1 MAQIALDHVDKVYRG
16 GLKAL
21 DDLNLAVADGEFMVL
36 LGPAGCGKSTALRSI
51 AGLEEINGGTISI
64 GQEVANH
71 LPPRD
76 RDVAMVSPSHALYP
90 RLTVEQNLAFGLRL
104 RGAPKAEVGR
114 RVARAARML
123 GLEQYLPRH
132 PATLS
137 AGLRQRVA
145 MGRAIVREPR
155 AFLMDEPLSN
165 LDAGLRA
172 SMRAVLG
179 QVRERLGVTTVYVT
193 HDQAEAMALGDRVC
207 VLLDGRSQ
215 QADTPRRLFES
226 PANLFVAGYIGFPA
240 MNFAEARLVRDD
252 GPTVTFAGHA
262 LPVPAAVLES
272 RPGLADY
279 LGRTVIVGIRPSHF
293 GDASHGG
300 AARGDAS
307 WARLPVT
314 VTATAELGPQT
325 HAIFSI
331 DAPPIDHSWFVGAAA
346 RSAEEDEAVS
356 ALAGGKSLW
365 TARVSA
371 RSARP
376 GQPLE
381 LAVDTGKLHFF
392 DPTTGE
398 SIGHLSARH
407 EFAVSPLSS
416 NPGQRHGDLREGRQW
431 LIIWRSSRSSTQTR
445 TSSGPTS
452 RPSRPGSPPPRRSCT
467 TCPPPTST
475 PPTGGCRPPRS
486 RSAAGPA
493 APTPAGTSSSR
504 PAGRCPTTL
513 PSRTACPPAA
523 RCTSHSSAVVPTARV
538 RRSSPCA
545 SRREW
550 LRSPAA
556 SPSRPLQPFAPNGPS

>member
-21 DDLNLAVADGEFMVL
+21 DDLSLAVADGEFMVL

-64 GQEVANH
+64 GRTVANH

-114 RVARAARML
+114 RVARAARIL
-123 GLEQYLPRH
+123 GLERYLPRQ

-145 MGRAIVREPR
+145 MGRAIVRDPR

-165 LDAGLRA
+165 LDAGQRV

-179 QVRERLGVTTVYVT
+179 QVRERLGVTTMYVT
-193 HDQAEAMALGDRVC
+193 RDQAEAMALGDRVC
-207 VLLDGRSQ
+207 VLLDGRTQ
-215 QADTPRRLFES
+215 QAGTPRRLFES

-252 GPTVTFAGHA
+252 GPTVTLAGHA

-279 LGRTVIVGIRPSHF
+279 LGRTVIVGIRPSAFDDAAHE
-293 GDASHGG
+293 GASHGG
-300 AARGDAS
+300 ASRARF
-307 WARLPVT
+307 PVT
-314 VTATAELGPQT
+314 VTATADLGPQT
-325 HAIFSI
+325 HAIFPI
-331 DAPPIDHSWFVGAAA
+331 DAPPIDHAWFAGAAA

-371 RSARP
+371 RSAPRP

-381 LAVDTGKLHFF
+381 LAGDTSKLH
-392 DPTTGE
+392 
-398 SIGHLSARH
+398 S
-407 EFAVSPLSS
+407 
-416 NPGQRHGDLREGRQW
+416 
-431 LIIWRSSRSSTQTR
+431 
-445 TSSGPTS
+445 
-452 RPSRPGSPPPRRSCT
+452 
-467 TCPPPTST
+467 ST
-475 PPTGGCRPPRS
+475 PPRAS
-486 RSAAGPA
+486 QS
-493 APTPAGTSSSR
+493 GT
-504 PAGRCPTTL
+504 
-513 PSRTACPPAA
+513 
-523 RCTSHSSAVVPTARV
+523 
-538 RRSSPCA
+538 
-545 SRREW
+545 
-550 LRSPAA
+550 
-556 SPSRPLQPFAPNGPS
+556 

>member
-21 DDLNLAVADGEFMVL
+21 DDLSLAVADGEFMVL

-64 GQEVANH
+64 GRTVANH

-76 RDVAMVSPSHALYP
+76 RDIAMVSPSHALYP

-123 GLEQYLPRH
+123 GLEQYLPRQ

-207 VLLDGRSQ
+207 VLLDGRAQ

-293 GDASHGG
+293 DDAAPLDDASHRVASHGDASR
-300 AARGDAS
+300 ARF
-307 WARLPVT
+307 PVT

-325 HAIFSI
+325 HAIFPV
-331 DAPPIDHSWFVGAAA
+331 DAPPVDHAWFAGAAA

-365 TARVSA
+365 TARVST
-371 RSARP
+371 RSAPRP

-392 DPTTGE
+392 DPATGE
-398 SIGHLSARH
+398 AIGHLSTRH
-407 EFAVSPLSS
+407 EFAGLPVILE
-416 NPGQRHGDLREGRQW
+416 PGQRHGDLREGRQW

-452 RPSRPGSPPPRRSCT
+452 PPSRPGSPPPRRSCT

-486 RSAAGPA
+486 RSAAGPG

-504 PAGRCPTTL
+504 PA
-513 PSRTACPPAA
+513 
-523 RCTSHSSAVVPTARV
+523 AVVRRRSPPRRRV
-538 RRSSPCA
+538 RPPRGARAPRVRWY
-545 SRREW
+545 RR
-550 LRSPAA
+550 RRGAG
-556 SPSRPLQPFAPNGPS
+556 RPRAPRVAGG

>member
-1 MAQIALDHVDKVYRG
+1 MTQIALDHVDKVYRG
-16 GLKAL
+16 RLKAL

-36 LGPAGCGKSTALRSI
+36 LGPSGCGKSTALRSI
-51 AGLEEINGGTISI
+51 AGLEEINRGTISI
-64 GQEVANH
+64 GQRVANQ

-76 RDVAMVSPSHALYP
+76 RDIAMVAQSHALYP
-90 RLTVEQNLAFGLRL
+90 RMTVGQNLAFGLWL
-104 RGAPKAEVGR
+104 RGAPKEEVGR

-123 GLEQYLPRH
+123 GLEPYLSRH
-132 PATLS
+132 PATLPG
-137 AGLRQRVA
+137 GLRQRVA
-145 MGRAIVREPR
+145 LGRAIAREPQ

-179 QVRERLGVTTVYVT
+179 QLRERLGVTTVYVT
-193 HDQAEAMALGDRVC
+193 RDQAEAMTLGDRVC
-207 VLLDGRSQ
+207 VLLDGRTQ
-215 QADTPRRLFES
+215 QVDTPQRLYES

-240 MNFAEARLVRDD
+240 MNFAGARLVRDG
-252 GPTVTFAGHA
+252 GPLVTFAGHA

-279 LGRTVIVGIRPSHF
+279 LGRTVIIGIRPSHF
-293 GDASHGG
+293 DDAAH
-300 AARGDAS
+300 GDAS
-307 WARLPVT
+307 WPRFPVT
-314 VTATAELGPQT
+314 VTATAERGTET
-325 HAIFSI
+325 HAIFPI
-331 DAPPIDHSWFVGAAA
+331 DAPPIDHSWFAGTAA
-346 RSAEEDEAVS
+346 RNAEQDEAVS

-371 RSARP
+371 RCEARP

-381 LAVDTGKLHFF
+381 LAVDTSRLHFF
-392 DPTTGE
+392 DPATGA

-416 NPGQRHGDLREGRQW
+416 ISGQRHGDLREARQW
-431 LIIWRSSRSSTQTR
+431 LTIWRSSRSSTPTR

-452 RPSRPGSPPPRRSCT
+452 PPSRPGSPPPRRRCS

-475 PPTGGCRPPRS
+475 PPTADCRPPRS
-486 RSAAGPA
+486 RSAAAPA

-504 PAGRCPTTL
+504 RAGRSPT
-513 PSRTACPPAA
+513 PPRSPTACPRAA
-523 RCTSHSSAVVPTARV
+523 RCTSHSRAPVPTARV
-538 RRSSPCA
+538 RRSSPIA
-545 SRREW
+545 SRRGW

-556 SPSRPLQPFAPNGPS
+556 SPSRRLQSSSPNGP

>member
-21 DDLNLAVADGEFMVL
+21 DDLSLAVADGEFMVL

-51 AGLEEINGGTISI
+51 AGLEEIDRGTISI
-64 GQEVANH
+64 GRQVANH

-76 RDVAMVSPSHALYP
+76 RDIAMVSPSHALYP

-104 RGAPKAEVGR
+104 RGAPKAEVGL

-165 LDAGLRA
+165 LDAGLRS

-179 QVRERLGVTTVYVT
+179 RLGVTTVYVT

-207 VLLDGRSQ
+207 VLLDGRTQ
-215 QADTPRRLFES
+215 QADTPQRLFES

-262 LPVPAAVLES
+262 LPVPAAVLDS

-293 GDASHGG
+293 DDAAHGDAAH
-300 AARGDAS
+300 GDAA
-307 WARLPVT
+307 WARFPVT
-314 VTATAELGPQT
+314 VAAAAELGPQT
-325 HAIFSI
+325 HAIFPI
-331 DAPPIDHSWFVGAAA
+331 GAPPIDHSWFAGAAA
-346 RSAEEDEAVS
+346 RNVEEDEAVS

-371 RSARP
+371 RSAPRP

-381 LAVDTGKLHFF
+381 LAVDTRKLHFF
-392 DPTTGE
+392 DPATGE

-452 RPSRPGSPPPRRSCT
+452 PPSRPGSPPPRRSCT

-486 RSAAGPA
+486 RSAAAPA

-504 PAGRCPTTL
+504 PAGRCPTL
-513 PSRTACPPAA
+513 PSRTAWPPAA
-523 RCTSHSSAVVPTARV
+523 RCTSPSSAAAPTARV

-545 SRREW
+545 SRRGW
-550 LRSPAA
+550 PRSPAA
-556 SPSRPLQPFAPNGPS
+556 SPSRQLQPFAPNGPS

>member
-21 DDLNLAVADGEFMVL
+21 DDLSLAVADGEFMVL

-51 AGLEEINGGTISI
+51 AGLEEISGGTISI
-64 GQEVANH
+64 GRTVANH
-71 LPPRD
+71 LSPRD
-76 RDVAMVSPSHALYP
+76 RDIAMVSPGHALYP

-104 RGAPKAEVGR
+104 RGTPKAEIGR

-123 GLEQYLPRH
+123 GLERYLPRQ

-145 MGRAIVREPR
+145 MGRVIVREPR
-155 AFLMDEPLSN
+155 AFLMDEPLAN

-179 QVRERLGVTTVYVT
+179 RLGVTTVYVT

-207 VLLDGRSQ
+207 VLLDGRIQ
-215 QADTPRRLFES
+215 QAGTPRRLFDS
-226 PANLFVAGYIGFPA
+226 PANLFVAGYVGFPA

-262 LPVPAAVLES
+262 LPVPAAVLDS

-293 GDASHGG
+293 DDVAHRDAAHRDALGG
-300 AARGDAS
+300 GEARGGAS
-307 WARLPVT
+307 WARFPVT
-314 VTATAELGPQT
+314 VAATAELGPRT
-325 HAIFSI
+325 HAIFPI
-331 DAPPIDHSWFVGAAA
+331 DAPPIDHSWFAGAAA
-346 RSAEEDEAVS
+346 RNTEEDEAVS

-365 TARVSA
+365 TAQVPACSA
-371 RSARP
+371 ARP

-381 LAVDTGKLHFF
+381 LAVDTGQLHFF
-392 DPTTGE
+392 DPATGA
-398 SIGHLSARH
+398 SIGHLRARH

-431 LIIWRSSRSSTQTR
+431 LIIWRSSRSSTRTR

-452 RPSRPGSPPPRRSCT
+452 PPSRPGSPPPRRSCT

-486 RSAAGPA
+486 RSAAAPG
-493 APTPAGTSSSR
+493 APTRAGTSSSR
-504 PAGRCPTTL
+504 PAGRHPTTL
-513 PSRTACPPAA
+513 PSRTA
-523 RCTSHSSAVVPTARV
+523 
-538 RRSSPCA
+538 
-545 SRREW
+545 
-550 LRSPAA
+550 
-556 SPSRPLQPFAPNGPS
+556 

>member
-21 DDLNLAVADGEFMVL
+21 DDLSLAVADGEFMVL

-51 AGLEEINGGTISI
+51 AGLEETNGGAVPRR
-64 GQEVANH
+64 GRGRH
-71 LPPRD
+71 LPRQP
-76 RDVAMVSPSHALYP
+76 
-90 RLTVEQNLAFGLRL
+90 
-104 RGAPKAEVGR
+104 AP
-114 RVARAARML
+114 
-123 GLEQYLPRH
+123 
-132 PATLS
+132 LS
-137 AGLRQRVA
+137 AGLGQRVA
-145 MGRAIVREPR
+145 MGRAIVRDPR

-165 LDAGLRA
+165 LDAGQRV

-179 QVRERLGVTTVYVT
+179 QVRERLGVTTMYVT
-193 HDQAEAMALGDRVC
+193 RDQAEAMALGDRVC
-207 VLLDGRSQ
+207 VLLDGRTQ
-215 QADTPRRLFES
+215 QCGPPRRLFES
-226 PANLFVAGYIGFPA
+226 PANLFVAGCIGFPA

-279 LGRTVIVGIRPSHF
+279 LGRTVIVGIRPSAFDDAAHEGASG
-293 GDASHGG
+293 GDDVSGSDGAHGG
-300 AARGDAS
+300 ASLARF
-307 WARLPVT
+307 PVT
-314 VTATAELGPQT
+314 VTATADLGPQT
-325 HAIFSI
+325 HAIFPV
-331 DAPPIDHSWFVGAAA
+331 DAPPIDHAWFAGAAA

-371 RSARP
+371 RPAPRP

-381 LAVDTGKLHFF
+381 LTVDTSKLHFF
-392 DPTTGE
+392 DPATGE
-398 SIGHLSARH
+398 AIGHLSARH

-431 LIIWRSSRSSTQTR
+431 LIIWRSSRSPTQTR

-452 RPSRPGSPPPRRSCT
+452 PPSRPGSLPPRPSCT
-467 TCPPPTST
+467 TCPRPTST

-486 RSAAGPA
+486 HSAAVPA

-523 RCTSHSSAVVPTARV
+523 RCTSPSSAVAPTARG

-545 SRREW
+545 SRRGW

-556 SPSRPLQPFAPNGPS
+556 SPSRRLQPFAPNGPS